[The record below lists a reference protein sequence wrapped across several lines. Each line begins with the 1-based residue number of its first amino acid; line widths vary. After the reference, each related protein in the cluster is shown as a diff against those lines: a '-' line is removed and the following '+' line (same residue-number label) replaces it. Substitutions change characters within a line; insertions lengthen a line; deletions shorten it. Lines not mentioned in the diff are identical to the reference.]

1 MTYLQLV
8 NSVLRRLREDEVTTV
23 AQNSYSKLIGEFVN
37 DAKRTVEDAYD
48 WTALRTTLTVTTQ
61 NNTFNYVLTGSQNRM
76 KVLNVIN
83 DTSNWFVQYRP
94 STWMDNAFLINEP
107 PLGSPQF
114 YSFNGVNIDG
124 DNAIDLYPK
133 PDAEYAVRFNVVLRT
148 EDFTLDA
155 DRLSVPSSPVIQLA
169 TALGARERGETGGT
183 SAAELF
189 ALADNTLADAIAI
202 DASQHPE
209 ETIWYS

>member
-8 NSVLRRLREDEVTTV
+8 NSVLRRLREDEVSSV
-23 AQNSYSKLIGEFVN
+23 SQNSYSKLIGEFVN
-37 DAKRTVEDAYD
+37 DAKRTVADSYD
-48 WTALRTTLTVTTQ
+48 WTALRTTFKVSTDTTS
-61 NNTFNYVLTGSQNRM
+61 FNYILTGSQNRM
-76 KVLNVIN
+76 KVLDVIN
-83 DTSNWFVQYRP
+83 DTSDFFMQYRG
-94 STWMDNAFLINEP
+94 SRWMDNAFLIETP

-114 YSFNGVNIDG
+114 YSFNGVDANG
-124 DNAIDLYPK
+124 DNGVDVYPK
-133 PDAEYAVRFNVVLRT
+133 PDGVYQLRFNVVLRT
-148 EDFTLDA
+148 EDFTTDTE
-155 DRLSVPSSPVIQLA
+155 RLGVPSSPVIQLA

-209 ETIWYS
+209 ENIWYS

>member
-23 AQNSYSKLIGEFVN
+23 GQTSYSKLIGEFVN

-48 WTALRTTLTVTTQ
+48 WTALRTTLTVSTTAD
-61 NNTFNYVLTGSQNRM
+61 TFNYVLTDSQNRM
-76 KVLNVIN
+76 KILDVVN
-83 DTSNWFVQYRP
+83 DTSNWFMQYRT
-94 STWMDNAFLINEP
+94 SHWMNQAFLIDSP
-107 PLGSPQF
+107 PIGSPQF
-114 YSFNGVNIDG
+114 YSFNGVNAAG
-124 DNAIDLYPK
+124 DNAVDLYPK
-133 PDAEYAVRFNVVLRT
+133 PDAAYQVRFNVVLRT
-148 EDFTLDA
+148 SDFTNDA
-155 DRLSVPSSPVIQLA
+155 DTLAVPPSPVIQMA